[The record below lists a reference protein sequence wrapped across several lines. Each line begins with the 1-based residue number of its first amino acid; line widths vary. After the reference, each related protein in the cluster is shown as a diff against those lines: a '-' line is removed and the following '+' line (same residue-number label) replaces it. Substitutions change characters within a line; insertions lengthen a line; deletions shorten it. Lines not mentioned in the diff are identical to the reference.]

1 MTIQEDWTLSMTRIV
16 EYLQGF
22 EQAMRISE
30 THFEIGG
37 CEVRLQPLEDRRIA
51 NYAFPRTLVTFSGEK
66 REVECLHRKFMLRF
80 LTLGG

>member
-1 MTIQEDWTLSMTRIV
+1 MTIQEDWALPMARIV

-22 EQAMRISE
+22 EQARRISE

-37 CEVRLQPLEDRRIA
+37 CELCLQPLEDRKIG

-66 REVECLHRKFMLRF
+66 REVESLHRKFMLRF